1 MPEIIT
7 VCAAGIIMALLYSRT
22 SRPKLY
28 AFLNAFAGAA
38 TLVVSELIF
47 TGNLAGLTLYSSA
60 LSVILGVPG
69 TIAHRLFQIMQGV
82 MI

>member
-7 VCAAGIIMALLYSRT
+7 VCVVGVIMAALYSRT

-28 AFLNAFAGAA
+28 AFLNALAGAVSLIA
-38 TLVVSELIF
+38 SELIF
-47 TGNLAGLTLYSSA
+47 TGSLAGLTLYGSA

-69 TIAHRLFQIMQGV
+69 TIAHRFFQMIQG
-82 MI
+82 